1 MDRNKKFTM
10 NSAVQMSSSNR
21 LIKCSNK
28 FTQCLLYTF
37 DNVYNGNGS
46 KELPGIF

>member
-21 LIKCSNK
+21 LTKCSNK
-28 FTQCLLYTF
+28 FTQYLLYTF
-37 DNVYNGNGS
+37 NNAYNGNVS
-46 KELPGIF
+46 KELPGIL